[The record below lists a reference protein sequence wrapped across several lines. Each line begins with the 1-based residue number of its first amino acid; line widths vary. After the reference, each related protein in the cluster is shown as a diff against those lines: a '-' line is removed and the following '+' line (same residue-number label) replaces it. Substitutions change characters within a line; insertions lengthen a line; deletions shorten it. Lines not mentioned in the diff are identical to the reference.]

1 MKKRILILAVLVVL
15 VAGFAAAQ
23 TTDNASIILT
33 GTVTPLVNIT
43 ISPAAGHNSLD
54 LLIDVTD
61 LTVAT
66 VNEYSN
72 FAAGYTVTLES
83 AFATANGAGAA
94 LTSGTAS
101 LDYSVTYGGV
111 AVAFGGASALVTDAF
126 GPSSS
131 PAGLDKALA
140 ISYAGS
146 SVTLTNGSYSDTLTF
161 TITGK

>member
-1 MKKRILILAVLVVL
+1 MKKKLVVVAALVVL
-15 VAGFAAAQ
+15 VTGFAAAQ
-23 TTDNASIILT
+23 TDTASITLT

-43 ISPAAGHNSLD
+43 INPAAGYDSLD

-72 FAAGYTVTLES
+72 VAAGYTVTLES
-83 AFATANGAGAA
+83 ATATAG
-94 LTSGTAS
+94 TSNPVLSDGTNS
-101 LDYSVTYGGV
+101 LDYSLNYGGV
-111 AVAFGGASALVTDAF
+111 AVPITGGGAVTVSDTF

-131 PAGLDKALA
+131 PAGSDKVLA

-146 SVTLTNGSYSDTLTF
+146 AVTLPDGSYSDTLTF